1 MLLKIHTV
9 HGVIFDGEVE
19 RVELPTKVG
28 VLSILPHHN
37 PLTAMIT
44 PWIVKFVPIEKR
56 RSEFIADTEFL
67 FEDEKITIAVG
78 EGTIYT
84 DWTAVILF
92 VASATITPKSDREAL
107 QEMKENLEK
116 QIKEI
121 RASWNSDEIERA
133 YLNLQKLTAD
143 MELLKIKEKRWWR
156 IINK

>member
-9 HGVIFDGEVE
+9 HGIIFDGEVE
-19 RVELPTKVG
+19 QVEIPSKVG
-28 VLSILPHHN
+28 NLCILPHHN
-37 PLTAMIT
+37 PLIAMVI
-44 PWIVKFVPIEKR
+44 PWIVRFIPKEKKG
-56 RSEFIADTEFL
+56 SEFILDTEFL
-67 FEDEKITIAVG
+67 FEDEKIAIAVW

-84 DWTAVILF
+84 DWKVVIMF

-121 RASWNSDEIERA
+121 RSSWNVEEIERA

-143 MELLKIKEKRWWR
+143 MQLLRIKEKRGR
-156 IINK
+156 RSSK

>member
-9 HGVIFDGEVE
+9 HGVIFDGNVE
-19 RVELPTKVG
+19 MVELPTKVW

-44 PWIVKFVPIEKR
+44 PWIVKFIPLEKR
-56 RSEFIADTEFL
+56 KREFIADTDFL
-67 FEDEKITIAVG
+67 FEDEKITIAVW

-84 DWTAVILF
+84 DWAVVILF

-107 QEMKENLEK
+107 EEMKQNLEK

-143 MELLKIKEKRWWR
+143 MELLKIKERKWGKILR
-156 IINK
+156 K

>member
-9 HGVIFDGEVE
+9 HWVIFDWEVE
-19 RVELPTKVG
+19 TVELPTKVG
-28 VLSILPHHN
+28 VLAILPHHN
-37 PLTAMIT
+37 PLTAMIV
-44 PWIVKFVPIEKR
+44 PWIVKFIPVEKR
-56 RSEFIADTEFL
+56 QSEFIADTEFL
-67 FEDEKITIAVG
+67 FEDEKIAIAVG

-107 QEMKENLEK
+107 LEMKQNLEN

-121 RASWNSDEIERA
+121 RATWNADEIERA

-143 MELLKIKEKRWWR
+143 MQLLKIKEKRSR
-156 IINK
+156 KTHE

>member
-9 HGVIFDGEVE
+9 HGVIFDGNVE
-19 RVELPTKVG
+19 MVELPTKVW

-44 PWIVKFVPIEKR
+44 PWIVKFIPLEKR
-56 RSEFIADTEFL
+56 KR
-67 FEDEKITIAVG
+67 IAVW

-84 DWTAVILF
+84 DWAVVILF

-107 QEMKENLEK
+107 EEMKQNLEK

-143 MELLKIKEKRWWR
+143 MELLKIKERKWGKILR
-156 IINK
+156 K

>member
-28 VLSILPHHN
+28 VHSILPHHN

>member
-9 HGVIFDGEVE
+9 HWVIFDWEVE

-37 PLTAMIT
+37 PLTAMII
-44 PWIVKFVPIEKR
+44 PGIVKFIPTEKR
-56 RSEFIADTEFL
+56 KSEFLADTEFL
-67 FEDEKITIAVG
+67 FEDEKITIAVW
-78 EGTIYT
+78 EWTIYT

-92 VASATITPKSDREAL
+92 VASATVNLKSDRESL
-107 QEMKENLEK
+107 LEMKKNLEE

-121 RASWNSDEIERA
+121 KASWNSDEIERA

-143 MELLKIKEKRWWR
+143 MELLKIKEKKWWK
-156 IINK
+156 IIRK